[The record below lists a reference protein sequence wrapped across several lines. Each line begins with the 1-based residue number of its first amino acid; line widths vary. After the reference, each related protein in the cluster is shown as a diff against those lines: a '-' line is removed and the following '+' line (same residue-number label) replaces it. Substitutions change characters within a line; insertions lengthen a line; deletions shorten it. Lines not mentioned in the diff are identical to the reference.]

1 MHLTPEQR
9 AAVAEPGHVCLVSC
23 PGSGKTRTI
32 IAKLLH
38 CIDTVQESTRR
49 VACITHT
56 NAAADEIDCRLREL
70 CFGGEDL
77 YYDVCTIHGFALQN
91 ILRPFHCLLPEF
103 VSGFTVL
110 TSNMDE
116 YSTKANELI
125 ARFGL
130 GNFAFEEFERIQR
143 TPDGNPTH
151 LEAIPEAVQRLW
163 CRWLDQNAYVTLNEI
178 VHHSGR
184 LVSSY
189 NHISSA
195 LASRFAWILVDEFQD
210 SSAGQILILK
220 QIHRFARTTFFCVGD
235 PNQSI
240 YGFAGASPEL
250 LVEFAEY
257 IRANTAHRL
266 TGNFRSST
274 NICSV
279 SELLCASEPPMRAVG
294 EHSDCPS
301 EPSHHNVTTPLAGI
315 TQLFLPAVQAMNI
328 PLGKVAILSSWW
340 VSLFRIAG
348 DLRALGI
355 PSLGPGAR
363 PYKRSHM
370 IGHLVE
376 PVGAYLETGL
386 STMAVAV
393 QRALFTLI
401 ADTTGHATFSIY
413 NYKGRVAVCEILAEA
428 ALARTASDRAVDWV
442 TNFADRAASVLR
454 HGDYLTSHQAGL
466 LRESAAQMVADI
478 RSRPNGAQLT
488 VAELGIFARPE
499 HCLQLMTVH
508 KAKGREFD
516 AVAVIEMHD
525 GNFPHFTIARLSD
538 DNERA
543 SRYAESRRV
552 VYVAATRAKRILMFF
567 SDRSDSRN
575 RPSPFLGEMELETE
589 HHD

>member
-1 MHLTPEQR
+1 MHLTAEQR

-32 IAKLLH
+32 VAKLLH
-38 CIDTVQESTRR
+38 CIDTVQGSTRR

-91 ILRPFHCLLPEF
+91 ILRPFHRLLPEF

-116 YSTKANELI
+116 YLVKANELI
-125 ARFGL
+125 SRFGL

-143 TPDGNPTH
+143 APDGNPTQ
-151 LEAIPEAVQRLW
+151 LEAIPETVQRLW

-189 NHISSA
+189 AHIASA
-195 LASRFAWILVDEFQD
+195 LASRFAWILIDEFQD
-210 SSAGQILILK
+210 SSPGQILILK
-220 QIHRFARTTFFCVGD
+220 EIHQFERTTFFCVGD

-250 LVEFAEY
+250 LIEFAEH
-257 IRANTAHRL
+257 IQANTTHKL
-266 TGNFRSST
+266 TGNFRSSAK
-274 NICSV
+274 ICNV
-279 SELLCASEPPMRAVG
+279 SELLCISEPSMRAVG
-294 EHSDCPS
+294 EHSECPS
-301 EPSHHNVTTPLAGI
+301 DPSHHNVTTPLAGI
-315 TQLFLPAVQAMNI
+315 TQHFLPAVRAMNI
-328 PLGKVAILSSWW
+328 SLGKVAVLSSWW
-340 VSLFRIAG
+340 VSLYRLAG
-348 DLRALGI
+348 ELRALGI

-363 PYKRSHM
+363 PYKRSH
-370 IGHLVE
+370 IVGHLVE
-376 PVGAYLETGL
+376 PVGSYLETRQAA
-386 STMAVAV
+386 MAVAV
-393 QRALFTLI
+393 QRALFTLV
-401 ADTTGHATFSIY
+401 ADLTGHATFSIY
-413 NYKGRVAVCEILAEA
+413 DYRGRVAVCEILAEA
-428 ALARTASDRAVDWV
+428 ALARTASDKAVDWI
-442 TNFADRAASVLR
+442 TSFADRAATILCQEA
-454 HGDYLTSHQAGL
+454 YLTAHQAAL
-466 LRESAAQMVADI
+466 LRESAAQMVTDI
-478 RSRPNGAQLT
+478 LSRQNGAQLT
-488 VAELGIFARPE
+488 VAELGVFARPE
-499 HCLQLMTVH
+499 NCLQLMTVH

-525 GNFPHFTIARLSD
+525 GNFPHFSIEKLTDAT
-538 DNERA
+538 ERN

-567 SDRSDSRN
+567 SDRRDNRN
-575 RPSPFLGEMELETE
+575 RPSPFLAEMKL
-589 HHD
+589 